1 LKSKKQIVR
10 IYIGEGVL
18 ILSITN
24 DNSWRIRN
32 YEDIALGATAS
43 ISKTIT
49 NEDVHK
55 YASLIDDTNPVH
67 LDPEYA
73 NSTMFGK
80 QIAHGMHSASFFTTL
95 IANYLPGL
103 KGIYVSQEIKFLRPV
118 YIGDT
123 VTAQA
128 EVIGKNDE
136 KRRLTLRTTLHNQ
149 NGEQVIEGQ
158 AVIAVM
164 K

>member
-1 LKSKKQIVR
+1 M
-10 IYIGEGVL
+10 
-18 ILSITN
+18 SIPN
-24 DNSWRIRN
+24 DYSCRIRS
-32 YEDIALGATAS
+32 YEEITLGATAS

-55 YASLIDDTNPVH
+55 FASLIDDTNPVH

-73 NSTMFGK
+73 KSTMFGE

-95 IANYLPGL
+95 IADYLPGL
-103 KGIYVSQEIKFLRPV
+103 KGVYLSQEIKFLRPV
-118 YIGDT
+118 RIGDT

-128 EVIGKNDE
+128 EVIGKNEE
-136 KRRLTLRTTLHNQ
+136 KRRLTLKTTLHNQ
-149 NGEQVIEGQ
+149 NGELVIDGQ